1 MKTIHAWPLALD
13 SYRGDCR
20 MPAPPS
26 RLDLALALRQV
37 MQQLR
42 EGGRALVVGHSPTSE
57 AAVLGLS
64 GRVVPP
70 LGKGNGVLLIEDCG
84 DYRVE
89 PLGLNGSERF
99 SPAARCL
106 SAWS

>member
-1 MKTIHAWPLALD
+1 VEDRWREAARAAGKGADLDAVRAIDPDLVEKESVLLA
-13 SYRGDCR
+13 S
-20 MPAPPS
+20 
-26 RLDLALALRQV
+26 ALRQV

-70 LGKGNGVLLIEDCG
+70 LGKGRRGPADRGRRALPGGAAGVKW
-84 DYRVE
+84 R
-89 PLGLNGSERF
+89 
-99 SPAARCL
+99 
-106 SAWS
+106 